1 MKLKKILP
9 LILIGSMFACSPS
22 TKLVNT
28 WVDPSLTSET
38 VKPFQKILVIARIK
52 DETTNRITED
62 KIVAK
67 LNTPAL
73 PSYGFLLPSDTNH
86 MIVDEKLKK
95 EGFDGLITMRLTDVN
110 ETLNYQQGSGG
121 YYGGYHGGYY
131 GGYYGGRPGGYY
143 GYYSTPG
150 YYTQD
155 KTFYVETNIISLI
168 SGKLMWSGTT
178 TTLNPTQL
186 DETLDDIIYSVR
198 TDLKKRGLLKD

>member
-9 LILIGSMFACSPS
+9 LSIIMLMLACSPA

-38 VKPFQKILVIARIK
+38 VTPFKNVLVIARIK
-52 DETTNRITED
+52 DETSNRVAED

-67 LNTPAL
+67 LKMPAS
-73 PSYGFLLPSDTNH
+73 PSYAFLLPSDTNTAV
-86 MIVDEKLKK
+86 VDAKLKEK
-95 EGFDGLITMRLTDVN
+95 GFDGLIAMRLTDVN

-121 YYGGYHGGYY
+121 YYGGGYY

-143 GYYSTPG
+143 GYYGTPG

-155 KTFYVETNIISLI
+155 KTFYVETSIFSLLT
-168 SGKLMWSGTT
+168 GKLMWSGTT
-178 TTLNPTQL
+178 ATLNPTQL
-186 DETLDDIIYSVR
+186 DQTLDEIIYSIR
-198 TDLKKRGLLKD
+198 TDLIKRGFIKE